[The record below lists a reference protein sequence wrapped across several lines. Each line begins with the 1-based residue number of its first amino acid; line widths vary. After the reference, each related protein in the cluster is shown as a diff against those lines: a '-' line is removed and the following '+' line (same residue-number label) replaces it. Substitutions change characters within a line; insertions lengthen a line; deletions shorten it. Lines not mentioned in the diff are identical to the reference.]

1 MTEQPSFPVWRY
13 AGGLQRTLKAIRAGK
28 LILGFT
34 GGSIT
39 DPRAGWNWPEAVTA
53 WFVEQFPGVRISV
66 ENAGIGATGSEL
78 GVFRAQ
84 RDLINRGCDLV
95 FVEYAVND
103 QGDPSEHRGRTR
115 EGLLRKLLAGEGRD
129 IVLTYTYSQEQY
141 ADITA
146 GRVPATVAELEE
158 LGKHYNIGS
167 IWMGWY
173 AMQEVMRGRMRWEE
187 WLPDGLHPQFR
198 GSLSYAQSVNTFL
211 ERELISAPSVT
222 SVPTGAARPEPLNP
236 NHWEGAYVLPFD
248 AVKLSGPWTIQR
260 SSKITWID
268 QMLTTSAVGARL
280 AFEFEGRAL
289 SLGFDFGKLSC
300 EYRYRLDGGEWQ
312 LSKRDRPWWVPDDG
326 WYRTSTVVEDLAL
339 GRHQF
344 ELEVVHGNAESCT
357 GTNCKLALIGI
368 VP

>member
-13 AGGLQRTLKAIRAGK
+13 AGGLRRTLKSIHTGQ
-28 LILGFT
+28 LTIGFI

-39 DPRAGWNWPEAVTA
+39 DPRPGWNWPEAVTA

-66 ENAGIGATGSEL
+66 ENAAIGATGSEL

-84 RDLINRGCDLV
+84 RDLIDRGCDLV

-103 QGDPSEHRGRTR
+103 QGEPAERRVRTR

-129 IVLTYTYSQEQY
+129 VVLTYTYAQEQY
-141 ADITA
+141 TDIIS
-146 GRVPATVAELEE
+146 GRIPATVAQLEE

-167 IWMGWY
+167 VWMGWY
-173 AMQEVMRGRMRWEE
+173 AIQEVMHGQMRWEE
-187 WLPDGLHPQFR
+187 WLPDGLHPQSR
-198 GSLSYAQSVNTFL
+198 GSLSYAQSVNAYL
-211 ERELISAPSVT
+211 ERELISAPGTT
-222 SVPTGAARPEPLNP
+222 SIPTGDARPVALNP
-236 NHWEGAYVLPFD
+236 YNWEGAYGLPFER
-248 AVKLSGPWTIQR
+248 VKLNGPWTIQR
-260 SSKITWID
+260 SSELTWID

-280 AFEFEGRAL
+280 SFEFVGRAL
-289 SLGFDFGKLSC
+289 SLGFDFGKVSS
-300 EYRYRLDGGEWQ
+300 EYRYRIDDGVWQ
-312 LSKRDRPWWVPDDG
+312 LSKRDRPWWVTDDG
-326 WYRTSTVVEDLAL
+326 WYRTSTVAEDLTP

-344 ELEVVHGNAESCT
+344 DMEVVHGNAENCT